1 MGDRRL
7 MMLAFGLVLSCGLF
21 LLWGLHG
28 RVWFIL
34 ELRGI
39 KLAGLCVVGAAI
51 GISTVL
57 FQTLSGNRILTPAI
71 MGFDALFLLMQT
83 SLVLVF
89 GGFAYASLPGPVL
102 FAVNTGVMMIAAVL
116 LFGALL
122 ERSRNDI
129 QLMILVGVIFGLLFR
144 SLTGFMQR
152 LIDPSEFAI
161 VQGVMF
167 ARFGGM
173 NRMELMV
180 AASLLGVL
188 CLWVW
193 RQLPLL
199 DVMALGRASA
209 RHLGVDY
216 DRHQFKLLC
225 AIAALVSIST
235 ALVGPITF
243 LGLLVSALAH
253 SLMKTHQHVLLLPA
267 AAMIAMIILVLGQA
281 FFERIMRLQS
291 TLAVVIEFAG
301 GLLFLILLAKGKI
314 Q

>member
-1 MGDRRL
+1 MFDRRL
-7 MMLAFGLVLSCGLF
+7 IALTVGLALSCGIF
-21 LLWGLHG
+21 LLWGLQG
-28 RVWFIL
+28 RIWFIL

-39 KLAGLCVVGAAI
+39 KLAGLCVVGTAV
-51 GISTVL
+51 GISTIL
-57 FQTLSGNRILTPAI
+57 FQTLSCNRILTPAI

-83 SLVLVF
+83 TLVLVF
-89 GGFAYASLPGPVL
+89 GGFNYASLPGPLL
-102 FAVNTGVMMIAAVL
+102 FGVNTAVMMVAAVV

-122 ERSRNDI
+122 KRSRNDI
-129 QLMILVGVIFGLLFR
+129 QLMILVGVVFGLLFR

-167 ARFGGM
+167 AQFGGI
-173 NRMELMV
+173 NRMELTV
-180 AASLLGVL
+180 AAGLLAVL
-188 CLWVW
+188 TLWLW
-193 RQLPLL
+193 RQRTLL
-199 DVMALGRASA
+199 DVIALGRGPA

-216 DRHQFKLLC
+216 DRHQFKQLC

-253 SLMKTHQHVLLLPA
+253 SLLKSHRHALLLPA
-267 AAMIAMIILVLGQA
+267 TAIIAMIILVLGQT

-314 Q
+314 R

>member
-1 MGDRRL
+1 MFDRRL
-7 MMLAFGLVLSCGLF
+7 IALGVALAAACGLF

-28 RVWFIL
+28 RIWFIL
-34 ELRGI
+34 ELRVI
-39 KLAGLCVVGAAI
+39 KLVGLCVVGAAI
-51 GISTVL
+51 GISTIL
-57 FQTLSGNRILTPAI
+57 FQTLTGNRILTPAI

-83 SLVLVF
+83 ALVLF
-89 GGFAYASLPGPVL
+89 LGGFAYASLPGPVL
-102 FAVNTGVMMIAAVL
+102 FAVNTGVMMVAAVV

-122 ERSRNDI
+122 RRSRNDI

-152 LIDPSEFAI
+152 LIDPSELAI

-167 ARFGGM
+167 AQFGGM

-180 AASLLGVL
+180 AACLLVVL
-188 CLWVW
+188 IAWLW
-193 RQLPLL
+193 RQMPLL
-199 DVMALGRASA
+199 DVMALGRSAA

-216 DRHQFKLLC
+216 DRHQFRLLC
-225 AIAALVSIST
+225 AIAVLVSIST
-235 ALVGPITF
+235 ALVGPMVF

-253 SLMKTHQHVLLLPA
+253 SVMKTHRHALLLPA

-291 TLAVVIEFAG
+291 TLTVVIEFAG

-314 Q
+314 R

>member
-1 MGDRRL
+1 MPDRRL
-7 MMLAFGLVLSCGLF
+7 LFLAGLFAVSCGLY
-21 LLWGLHG
+21 LLWGLQG
-28 RVWFIL
+28 RIWFIL

-51 GISTVL
+51 GIATVL

-83 SLVLVF
+83 SVVF
-89 GGFAYASLPGPVL
+89 FLGGFNYAGLPGPFL
-102 FAVNTGVMMIAAVL
+102 FAMNTVVMVCAAVL
-116 LFGALL
+116 LFGALFR
-122 ERSRNDI
+122 RSRNDI

-161 VQGVMF
+161 VQGTMF
-167 ARFGGM
+167 ASFGGI
-173 NRMELMV
+173 NRTELI
-180 AASLLGVL
+180 AASILLGML
-188 CLWVW
+188 SIWVW

-199 DVMALGRASA
+199 DVMALGRGPA

-216 DRHQFKLLC
+216 DRHQFQLLC
-225 AIAALVSIST
+225 AIAAFVAIST

-253 SLMKTHQHVLLLPA
+253 ALMRTHRHVHLLPA
-267 AAMIAMIILVLGQA
+267 AALIAIIILVLGQGA
-281 FFERIMRLQS
+281 FERLMRLQS
-291 TLAVVIEFAG
+291 TLAVVIEFVG
-301 GLLFLILLAKGKI
+301 GLLFLVLLAKGKI
-314 Q
+314 R